1 MVSDDLS
8 PHGLVVGT
16 SLCVLGFV
24 DVGNALSVVEGS

>member
-1 MVSDDLS
+1 MTNDLS

-24 DVGNALSVVEGS
+24 DVGDALSVVEGS